1 VNGFL
6 LYRLNLESFQFLIKH
21 LTPEKVLVHQVSR
34 TVAMEVRIRQGVR
47 NNLPDKDPSSHFRG
61 FSATNGHGKFG

>member
-1 VNGFL
+1 
-6 LYRLNLESFQFLIKH
+6 
-21 LTPEKVLVHQVSR
+21 
-34 TVAMEVRIRQGVR
+34 MEVRIRQGVR